1 MKTITIGIDLGTTN
15 SAIAT
20 YKNGNVIIH
29 KNPIGFSETLPSVVS
44 FKGKKTLIGNKA
56 RERFLINS
64 ENTFSS
70 FKRKMGTDELYF
82 ISILEKEISP
92 IELSTLILKELQNF
106 LIDEPHNQSAVITIP
121 ASFNTIQS
129 NATKKAGYLANIQEV
144 VLLQEPI
151 AACVAYSNSQGLTLE
166 KEEKWIVYDFGGGTF
181 DVSLA
186 QVSDR
191 ALKVLDHKGD
201 IFLGGL
207 DIDTLFVQKIICP
220 ALEKEFPQL
229 ENLWQKFIAN
239 KSASFKKFFH
249 ELLWKAEEAK
259 KELSVKK
266 TTILEVE
273 NDDLDI
279 FLDIEITVDEFNTV
293 VTSKF
298 NSTYS
303 LLEELIEDNKISFDD
318 VSRIILVGGTTYI
331 PYIRREL
338 QQRTKI
344 KIDTSI
350 DPTTAVVLGAA
361 YYAGSKE
368 SEHTLTSNENKI
380 IQTINYNP
388 TWVYEAQT
396 NDDEELI
403 VGDFSKKI
411 NGFYRITRLDGGFD
425 SGITS
430 FENRI
435 AEFVPVVSKSKNT
448 FKIQVF
454 DKYKKCILE
463 KDNITILHGVY
474 SILGQPIPNDISI
487 ELDSNDAHS
496 MLETIF
502 KKNDVLPLSKTIYK
516 TASKNILATT
526 NDKLIIKV
534 REGDVRNSAA
544 SNLLIGAI
552 EISSKDISFDI
563 IKGIDIELNFKI
575 SESRDLK
582 IEVFIDAID
591 LKLTQVFSPSEI
603 AVNIEN
609 VISEIKLYVDLIANE
624 VALLD
629 YNQSH
634 LVNEIERIQNEL
646 IELYGKAL
654 DSKTDKLTE
663 AKYQIDE
670 SKRKLIQQYDQV
682 IRHKH
687 ILTEIENYNYLK
699 ATITKQ
705 LNTLNLHQE
714 KEFNTIIKNEH
725 DFLQSGNKH
734 LLKAKIEKLN
744 QLHKDIHKNSDD
756 YYLDLFLFFKHDE
769 NIKNNLKKESNYF
782 SLIESG
788 NKTVKNQ
795 NFSELK
801 HIISELYYNMNDT
814 FIKNLSSKNLEE
826 KQNLNKL
833 GLK

>member
-1 MKTITIGIDLGTTN
+1 MINIGIDLGTTN

-29 KNPIGFSETLPSVVS
+29 KNPVGFSETLPSVVS
-44 FKGKKTLIGNKA
+44 FKGEKTLIGNKA

-70 FKRKMGTDELYF
+70 FKRKMGTDELYY
-82 ISILEKEISP
+82 ISLLDKSISP
-92 IELSTLILKELQNF
+92 IELSALILEELQSF
-106 LIDEPHNQSAVITIP
+106 LIDESYHQSAVITIP

-129 NATKKAGYLANIQEV
+129 NATKKAGYLANIKEV

-151 AACVAYSNSQGLTLE
+151 AACIAYSNAQNLNLE

-186 QVSDR
+186 QVSER

-201 IFLGGL
+201 NFLGGL
-207 DIDTLFVQKIICP
+207 DIDMLFVEKIICP

-229 ENLWQKFIAN
+229 ENLWKKFITNDALDFR
-239 KSASFKKFFH
+239 KLFH
-249 ELLWKAEEAK
+249 ELLFKAEEAK
-259 KELSVKK
+259 KELSVKN
-266 TTILEVE
+266 TTVLEIE
-273 NDDLDI
+273 NEDLDL
-279 FLDIEITVDEFNTV
+279 FLDIEITVEEFNTII
-293 VTSKF
+293 TSKF
-298 NSTYS
+298 DKTYS
-303 LLEELIEDNKISFDD
+303 LLEELMQDNEINFDEI
-318 VSRIILVGGTTYI
+318 SRIILVGGTTYI
-331 PYIRREL
+331 PYIRKQLHE
-338 QQRTKI
+338 RTNVR
-344 KIDTSI
+344 IDTAI
-350 DPTTAVVLGAA
+350 DPTTAVVAGAA

-368 SEHTLTSNENKI
+368 SEHNSISAETKKI
-380 IQTINYNP
+380 PVTNYNP
-388 TWVYEAQT
+388 TWVFEAQT

-411 NGFYRITRLDGGFD
+411 NGFYRITRSDGGFD
-425 SGITS
+425 TGMTS

-435 AEFVPVVSKSKNT
+435 AEFVPIVKKSTNI
-448 FKIQVF
+448 FKVQVF
-454 DKYKKCILE
+454 DRYKNSVLE

-474 SILGQPIPNDISI
+474 AILGQPIPSDIAI
-487 ELDSNDAHS
+487 ELDGSDEHS

-516 TASKNILATT
+516 TASKNILAAG
-526 NDKLIIKV
+526 NDALIIKV

-544 SNLLIGAI
+544 SNMLIGCI

-563 IKGIDIELNFKI
+563 IKGSDIELNFQI

-603 AVNIEN
+603 TVDIEHL
-609 VISEIKLYVDLIANE
+609 ISEIKLYVDLIAE
-624 VALLD
+624 EIALLGGT
-629 YNQSH
+629 QTH
-634 LVNEIERIQNEL
+634 LKVEIERIQNEL
-646 IELYGKAL
+646 IVLYGNAL
-654 DSKTDKLTE
+654 DNRIDKLTE

-670 SKRKLIQQYDQV
+670 SKRRLIQQYDQI

-687 ILTEIENYNYLK
+687 ILTEIENYNDLK
-699 ATITKQ
+699 ATLNSQ
-705 LNTLNLHQE
+705 LETLNPHQK
-714 KEFNTIIKNEH
+714 KEFKTITENDR

-744 QLHKDIHKNSDD
+744 QLHNDVYRNSEE
-756 YYLDLFLFFKHDE
+756 YYLNAFLYFKHNDTVR
-769 NIKNNLKKESNYF
+769 KNLKNESKYTT
-782 SLIESG
+782 LIVSG
-788 NKTVKNQ
+788 NEAIKNQ

-801 HIISELYYNMNDT
+801 YLISELYFNMNDN
-814 FIKNLSSKNLEE
+814 FIKNLSDKNDDTGH
-826 KQNLNKL
+826 NLNKL
-833 GLK
+833 GLR